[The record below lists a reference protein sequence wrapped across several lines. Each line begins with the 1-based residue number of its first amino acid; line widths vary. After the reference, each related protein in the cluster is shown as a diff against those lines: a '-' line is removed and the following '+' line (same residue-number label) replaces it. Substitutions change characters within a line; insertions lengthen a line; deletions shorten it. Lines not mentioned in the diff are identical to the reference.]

1 MPHFG
6 HVTALAIVE
15 VSIGVLTNVVIDV
28 RTMSS
33 RSGFGRRI
41 TAWRV
46 GDVGVALHTLC
57 GIDAAEPVNMRSFL
71 AFE

>member
-1 MPHFG
+1 MLTD
-6 HVTALAIVE
+6 VV
-15 VSIGVLTNVVIDV
+15 IGVRKI
-28 RTMSS
+28 SS